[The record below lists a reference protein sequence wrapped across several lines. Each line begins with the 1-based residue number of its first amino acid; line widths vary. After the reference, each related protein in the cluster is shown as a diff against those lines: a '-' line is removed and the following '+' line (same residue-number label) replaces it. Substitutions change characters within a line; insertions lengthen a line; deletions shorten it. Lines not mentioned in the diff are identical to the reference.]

1 MELIVGDKVV
11 YREKVYYISD
21 IYKKLNSVIYQIH
34 DTMNTVID
42 LSEEDMIYL
51 EVDRKY
57 GQIIRGMDEILA
69 QDVITNKFNYVFRYG
84 IYKKRL
90 YRLTAYAS
98 PYVMWNDNSAIAHTF
113 PEEVF
118 GSISYDEELYLL
130 VDHRIFWI
138 RAGKYCN
145 GKTLDEIKEYMIT
158 HPQLVLTKNPGR
170 KYTKDFIIG
179 VHQPIFQR
187 YNGNTNKNTFDT
199 VRIEIILKER
209 DNMMQQCIDHKKEIL
224 DAAVDKLKSSKS
236 FRKYGVPINFL
247 KVYDMVLTKD
257 NCIIL
262 SLCLKEHK
270 DDTN

>member
-1 MELIVGDKVV
+1 
-11 YREKVYYISD
+11 
-21 IYKKLNSVIYQIH
+21 
-34 DTMNTVID
+34 
-42 LSEEDMIYL
+42 
-51 EVDRKY
+51 
-57 GQIIRGMDEILA
+57 
-69 QDVITNKFNYVFRYG
+69 
-84 IYKKRL
+84 
-90 YRLTAYAS
+90 
-98 PYVMWNDNSAIAHTF
+98 
-113 PEEVF
+113 
-118 GSISYDEELYLL
+118 
-130 VDHRIFWI
+130 
-138 RAGKYCN
+138 
-145 GKTLDEIKEYMIT
+145 MIT
-158 HPQLVLTKNPGR
+158 HPQLMLTKNPGS

-209 DNMMQQCIDHKKEIL
+209 ADMMQQCIKHKKEIL
-224 DAAVDKLKSSKS
+224 DADVDKLKSSKS